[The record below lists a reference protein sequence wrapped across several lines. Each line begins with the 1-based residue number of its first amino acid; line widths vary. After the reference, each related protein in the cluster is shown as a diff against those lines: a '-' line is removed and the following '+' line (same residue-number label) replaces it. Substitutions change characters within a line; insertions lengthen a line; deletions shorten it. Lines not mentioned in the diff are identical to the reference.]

1 MWVGSYPELENEV
14 LSQRNGR
21 KNKKKVKKKGR
32 EERKMRWEGEKRRG
46 HERRESY
53 RLKKIIVNRT
63 NKNLYQEI
71 LACIKEISN
80 Q

>member
-53 RLKKIIVNRT
+53 RLKK
-63 NKNLYQEI
+63 
-71 LACIKEISN
+71 
-80 Q
+80 